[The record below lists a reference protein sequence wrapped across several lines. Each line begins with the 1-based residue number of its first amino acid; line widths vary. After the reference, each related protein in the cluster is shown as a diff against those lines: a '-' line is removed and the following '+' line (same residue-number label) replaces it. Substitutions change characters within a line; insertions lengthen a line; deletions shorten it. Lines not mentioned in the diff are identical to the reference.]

1 MTQRGFERV
10 THKDPCPVCGGSS
23 GCVLLETQVVC
34 LRVSSERESS
44 QGLGGWYHSRLD
56 LASTPSLPLPS
67 PAPLRPSKGSPDFLH
82 EVYSW
87 LLERLELEY
96 VDRRH
101 LREVRRLT
109 EGQIQAREYR
119 SWSASQRASLAAAAW
134 SRWGVK
140 ACQVP
145 GFFTRNGRLQL
156 SGLDGILIP
165 VRGVDG
171 RVLALRIRPRDPK
184 EQKSGKY
191 RWLSG
196 GPGGR
201 GVSIGSPCHLSRPT
215 GPPARTNERRL
226 WVSEGELKSDISSD
240 LLGELVL
247 SLPGVDATGEFVPT
261 LEQLRDQVDQVVIA
275 LDADWKTKPQVEK
288 ARERL
293 ANLAGQA
300 GFPVSLATWE
310 GPKGLDDL
318 LQAKGKPRLEPFSV
332 RPGKRQVLE
341 VEEPAL
347 APRGGPAP
355 STLEEVRK
363 KRSRLFVDFLENK
376 GGGNGNKVLL
386 DRTQAGTGK
395 SHGLTQ
401 AVNEYHRKK
410 RAGKVAV
417 FVPRHDLGKTE
428 GRGEWNHVKGRTH
441 GLGTPAAQVPCAFPD
456 QQSELA
462 RQRIPGLTGCKAC
475 RLREECEKNRQAEEG
490 KPFYWSQF
498 QRTQRAIVLPVQH
511 LSTPTVWENAAALVF
526 DDCDLLGLQVQEVEV
541 PREDLLQALDRAEQ
555 AGNGYS
561 SAQPLLRLLLE
572 VLDLVDRGEPG
583 KRSGVELV
591 DLLNKQAAELG
602 LNLREVLEAAR
613 QVREP
618 EPFGT
623 GGIETGVTAPRRF
636 IGDLVEILLVELGRL
651 EQGEERWNTR
661 LYLEPVKRGSKMHRF
676 RFFDRRPIPADRM
689 TGKPIIILNASM
701 TREEAQR
708 LFPDRTIE
716 VFEDPVR
723 LPQGV
728 RIIQHIG
735 RGYGKVDLSRPQSVE
750 ELAHEWLQVLTR
762 NTGKKSAFITHQA
775 ARNALR
781 KHLGDLPGLHF
792 FNQRGSN
799 ELKDVDLLGI
809 LGTPNPNPEDLL
821 EQAAALYWDGPV
833 LQTHAFLESRSVT
846 LTRGRQAQTQAY
858 TYRDPR
864 LRSLLEGRREQEI
877 LQAIYRA
884 RPLSAA
890 TSVQDDL
897 FEAPQQ
903 VRLGVEI
910 HVFSNLPIPGVEVEL
925 ADLKPVPARPRE
937 STLEQLTEACL
948 ALLEA
953 GIYPGEERLRE
964 STALPLRVIR
974 ELKVEAHRNAEAEL
988 GRRRSLEIPP
998 SPPNPERWAYPE
1010 EERLYHLFN
1019 KPVDTPQGPGI
1030 LWQIQSRKAR
1040 VRFDQVLLDFPVD
1053 QVHPPAAPISLI
1065 IPLEP
1070 SPFVQQAQAC

>member
-1 MTQRGFERV
+1 MTQRGSERV
-10 THKDPCPVCGGSS
+10 THKNPCPVCGGPK

-34 LRVSSERESS
+34 LRVSSEREVSG
-44 QGLGGWYHSRLD
+44 GLGGWYHPRLD
-56 LASTPSLPLPS
+56 QASTPSLVIPP
-67 PAPLRPSKGSPDFLH
+67 PARPRTPKGSPDFLH

-87 LLERLELEY
+87 LLDQLELEH
-96 VDRRH
+96 VDLRH

-109 EGQIQAREYR
+109 ESQIQARGYR
-119 SWSASQRASLAAAAW
+119 SWSALQKSSLAAAAW

-140 ACQVP
+140 VCQVP
-145 GFFTRNGRLQL
+145 GFFMRNERLQL
-156 SGLDGILIP
+156 SGFDGILIP
-165 VRGVDG
+165 VRGVEG
-171 RVLALRIRPRDPK
+171 RVLGLRIRPRDPK

-215 GPPARTNERRL
+215 GAPARANERRL
-226 WVSEGELKSDISSD
+226 WVSEGELKADISSD

-247 SLPGVDATGEFVPT
+247 SLPGVDATGEFLPT

-275 LDADWKTKPQVEK
+275 LDADWKTKPQVQK
-288 ARERL
+288 AREHL
-293 ANLAGQA
+293 ANLAAQA
-300 GFPVSLATWE
+300 GFAVSLATWD

-318 LQAKGKPRLEPFSV
+318 LQAGGKPRLEPFSV
-332 RPGKRQVLE
+332 RPGKRHVLE

-347 APRGGPAP
+347 TPRGPAP

-363 KRSRLFVDFLENK
+363 KRLRLFEDFLENK
-376 GGGNGNKVLL
+376 GGENGNKVLL

-395 SHGLTQ
+395 SYGLTQ
-401 AVNEYHRKK
+401 AVNEHHRKK
-410 RAGKVAV
+410 RAGRVAV
-417 FVPRHDLGKTE
+417 LVPRHELGKTE
-428 GRGEWNHVKGRTH
+428 GRGGWNHVKGRTH
-441 GLGTPAAQVPCAFPD
+441 GLATPGAQVPCAFPD
-456 QQSELA
+456 QQNDLA
-462 RQRIPGLTGCKAC
+462 QQRIPGLVGCKAC
-475 RLREECEKNRQAEEG
+475 RLREVCERNRQSEEG

-498 QRTQRAIVLPVQH
+498 QRTERAIVLPVQH

-526 DDCDLLGLQVQEVEV
+526 DDCDLLALQVQEVDV
-541 PREDLLQALDRAEQ
+541 PREDLLQALHRAEQ
-555 AGNGYS
+555 AGDGYS
-561 SAQPLLRLLLE
+561 PAQPFLRLLLE
-572 VLDLVDRGEPG
+572 VLDLVDRGEPE

-591 DLLNKQAAELG
+591 DLLRRQAVELG
-602 LNLREVLEAAR
+602 LTLREILEAAR
-613 QVREP
+613 QAREP

-623 GGIETGVTAPRRF
+623 GGIETGVTAPKRF
-636 IGDLVEILLVELGRL
+636 IGDLVEVLLVELGRF
-651 EQGEERWNTR
+651 EQAEERWNTR
-661 LYLEPVKRGSKMHRF
+661 LYLEPVKRGSRMHRF
-676 RFFDRRPIPADRM
+676 RFLERRPIPVDRM
-689 TGKPIIILNASM
+689 AGKPIIILNASM

-723 LPQGV
+723 LPPSV

-735 RGYGKVDLSRPQSVE
+735 RGYGKVDLSRPQSIE
-750 ELAHEWLQVLTR
+750 ELAQEWQRILTENR
-762 NTGKKSAFITHQA
+762 GKKAAFITHLPA
-775 ARNALR
+775 KNALR
-781 KHLGDLPGLHF
+781 KHLGEQPGLHF

-833 LQTHAFLESRSVT
+833 LQTHTFLENRSVS
-846 LTRGRQAQTQAY
+846 LTGGRKAQTQAY

-890 TSVQDDL
+890 TAVQDDL
-897 FEAPQQ
+897 FEAPQK

-925 ADLKPVPARPRE
+925 AGLNLVPARPRE

-964 STALPLRVIR
+964 STGLPLRLIR
-974 ELKVEAHRNAEAEL
+974 QMKVEAHRNAEGEL
-988 GRRRSLEIPP
+988 GRRRSLEVPLPP
-998 SPPNPERWAYPE
+998 PHPERWAYPE
-1010 EERLYHLFN
+1010 EERLYHRFN

-1030 LWQIQSRKAR
+1030 LWQIQPGVAR
-1040 VRFDQVLLDFPVD
+1040 VRFDQVLLSFPVD
-1053 QVHPPAAPISLI
+1053 QVHPPAPVPLV

-1070 SPFVQQAQAC
+1070 SSFVQQAQAC